1 MTNILFK
8 NIKWKMSKNER
19 DFLYRKVAV
28 ARLKS
33 LYLLIS
39 AVSVNPDKPTLVY
52 QINVPGRLFFFEK
65 KFQPGCFIRYTPFIK
80 FMEIFPDRMPISY
93 TPFIIFERFF

>member
-1 MTNILFK
+1 M
-8 NIKWKMSKNER
+8 
-19 DFLYRKVAV
+19 
-28 ARLKS
+28 
-33 LYLLIS
+33 
-39 AVSVNPDKPTLVY
+39 Y

-65 KFQPGCFIRYTPFIK
+65 NFQPGCLIRYTPFIK